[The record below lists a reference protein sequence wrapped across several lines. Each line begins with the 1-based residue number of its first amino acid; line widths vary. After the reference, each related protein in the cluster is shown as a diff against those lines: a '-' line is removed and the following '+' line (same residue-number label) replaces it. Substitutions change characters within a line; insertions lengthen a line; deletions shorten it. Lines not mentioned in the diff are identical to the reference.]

1 MKDSFG
7 NEYVK
12 IAKRIKLQSL
22 SPPTFV
28 IQTESTAVGMITF
41 VWISITAVDSY

>member
-1 MKDSFG
+1 MEMKDSFG

-22 SPPTFV
+22 PPPTFV
-28 IQTESTAVGMITF
+28 I
-41 VWISITAVDSY
+41 